1 MYSIYRNERSGVV
14 IARNF
19 YRLLEAATVSI
30 RTMSFL
36 DSASSKDFEGTST
49 LLKPVIQTAYMYT
62 TTSSYEYPT

>member
-1 MYSIYRNERSGVV
+1 
-14 IARNF
+14 
-19 YRLLEAATVSI
+19 
-30 RTMSFL
+30 MSFL